1 MEAVAFSATLAV
13 IMFVTSI
20 FLIAFG
26 NKPKEKEKKS
36 LPQIIVGW
44 VMFAI
49 SIITL
54 ITCFIVYI
62 YLAGGITGAF
72 IFTILSPLFILAGFL
87 VCLICG
93 ISSIVEG
100 FKKDKDG
107 KINGAVLTRGWV
119 LLFLSV
125 AMVATII
132 TTLAILFND
141 YSNSRG
147 DTPVAFM

>member
-1 MEAVAFSATLAV
+1 MEAVTFSAMLATV
-13 IMFVTSI
+13 MFVTSI

-44 VMFAI
+44 VMLAI

-87 VCLICG
+87 VCLILG

-119 LLFLSV
+119 LLFLSI

>member
-1 MEAVAFSATLAV
+1 MEAVAFSAMLAV

-26 NKPKEKEKKS
+26 NKSKEKEKKS

-44 VMFAI
+44 VMLAI

-87 VCLICG
+87 V
-93 ISSIVEG
+93 V
-100 FKKDKDG
+100 
-107 KINGAVLTRGWV
+107 
-119 LLFLSV
+119 LSV
-125 AMVATII
+125 VSPLSSKGLKKIKTARLTVQ
-132 TTLAILFND
+132 
-141 YSNSRG
+141 Y
-147 DTPVAFM
+147 

>member
-1 MEAVAFSATLAV
+1 MEAVAFSAMLAV

-26 NKPKEKEKKS
+26 NKPKEKEKKNM
-36 LPQIIVGW
+36 PQIIVGW
-44 VMFAI
+44 VMLAI
-49 SIITL
+49 SIVTL

-62 YLAGGITGAF
+62 YLSGGITGTF
-72 IFTILSPLFILAGFL
+72 IFTILSPLFILAGFM
-87 VCLICG
+87 VCLIYG

-100 FKKDKDG
+100 FKRDKDG
-107 KINGAVLTRGWV
+107 KINGSVLARGWV
-119 LLFLSV
+119 LLFLSIALV
-125 AMVATII
+125 VTII